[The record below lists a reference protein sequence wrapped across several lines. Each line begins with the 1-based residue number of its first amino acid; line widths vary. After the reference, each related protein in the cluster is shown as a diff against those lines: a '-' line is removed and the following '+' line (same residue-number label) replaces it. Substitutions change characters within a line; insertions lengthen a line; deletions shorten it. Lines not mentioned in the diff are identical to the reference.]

1 MKVGITYD
9 LKSEYI
15 KLGFT
20 EEEAA
25 EFDKEETID
34 GIENALNFLGYQT
47 EKIGHVKQL
56 AEALIS
62 GRNWDIVFNICEG
75 MYGIGREAQVP
86 SLLDAYNIPYVFSNT
101 LVLSL
106 TLHKAMTKRVVRDA
120 GIPTA
125 DFFVVYEIQDVEK
138 NHMQF
143 PLFAKPLAEGTGKG
157 ISGKSV
163 IYTKEQLFDVC
174 NDILTKFKQPVLVEK
189 FLNGRE
195 FTVGITGTGKNSE
208 STGLMEISLN
218 SNAEKDVY
226 SYINKDTYEDK
237 VIYTVPEKEIAEKC
251 IKIALDAWRI
261 LECEDG
267 GRIDIRCDDKGIP
280 NFIEVNPLAGLNP
293 KISDLPIICYKHGI
307 TYEELIKR
315 IMDSA
320 VKKIKK

>member
-1 MKVGITYD
+1 MLVGITYD
-9 LKSEYI
+9 LKSEYL
-15 KLGFT
+15 KLGFS

-25 EFDKEETID
+25 EFDKEDTID
-34 GIENALNFLGYQT
+34 GIENALIFLGYET
-47 EKIGHVKQL
+47 ERIGHIKQL
-56 AEALIS
+56 SASLLE
-62 GRNWDIVFNICEG
+62 GKKWDIVFNICEG

-86 SLLDAYNIPYVFSNT
+86 ALLDAYNIPYVFSNT

-106 TLHKAMTKRVVRDA
+106 TLHKAMTKRVIRDA

-125 DFFVVYEIQDVEK
+125 DFFVVYEIEDVEK

-163 IYTKEQLFDVC
+163 IYLKEQLFDVC
-174 NDILTKFKQPVLVEK
+174 QDILTRFKQPVLVEK
-189 FLNGRE
+189 FLSGRE
-195 FTVGITGTGKNSE
+195 FTVGITGTGKFAE
-208 STGLMEISLN
+208 SIGLMEISLT

-226 SYINKDTYEDK
+226 SYVNKDTYEDK
-237 VIYTVPEKEIAEKC
+237 VIYTVPEKEIADKC
-251 IKIALDAWRI
+251 IKVALDSWRV

-267 GRIDIRCDDKGIP
+267 GRIDIRCDDNGVP

-293 KISDLPIICYKHGI
+293 SISDLPILSYKHGM

-320 VKKIKK
+320 VKKVK